1 MEDVMP
7 PQSHPFD
14 LLHGVETSG
23 FIPGESIPAI
33 SLSALYS
40 TAYTGISPSALT
52 QALSELPIRC
62 GDFTFVDLG
71 CGKGRA
77 LMVAAQFPFRHLLGV
92 ELASELCN
100 VARANVATDPGWV
113 SRMSI
118 VNEDATK
125 VAYPDGP
132 LLIYMFNPFLAHALR
147 RVLENLERQLR
158 RCPRDVYILYADN
171 PRFADVMQSFSFLR
185 EISHTAYALS
195 QEDTVF
201 DRNHREQEYFTLY
214 SANIGY

>member
-1 MEDVMP
+1 MQDVMP

-23 FIPGESIPAI
+23 FIPGENIPAI

-77 LMVAAQFPFRHLLGV
+77 LMVAAQFPFPHFLGV

-100 VARANVATDPGWV
+100 VARANVATDPNWAD
-113 SRMSI
+113 RISI
-118 VNEDATK
+118 VNQDATK
-125 VAYPDGP
+125 VIFPHGP
-132 LLIYMFNPFLAHALR
+132 LL
-147 RVLENLERQLR
+147 
-158 RCPRDVYILYADN
+158 VYLL
-171 PRFADVMQSFSFLR
+171 QS
-185 EISHTAYALS
+185 ISGACTSTGS
-195 QEDTVF
+195 QEPRASIT
-201 DRNHREQEYFTLY
+201 RFTTTRLHPLC
-214 SANIGY
+214 G